1 MQTSSASNYE
11 FKVNNK
17 NSRTKSEICS
27 KLTIKTP
34 KRRHWRRSGVFIVNS
49 EHISH
54 FVLVFLSLTLTKL
67 MSTGINEVRKQTQS
81 EPNKASKMER
91 FCENSI
97 QL

>member
-1 MQTSSASNYE
+1 MKTSSAGNYE